1 MAKRQSFLTARV
13 KIYIFILVFIIC
25 TSIILFNKSGLLA
38 YYQAQQEKQQLIELK
53 KQKEKELEELRYK
66 EKVFQ
71 NLNSKEA
78 LKIIE
83 KLAREKYEM
92 SKPDEKVIKIKEK

>member
-1 MAKRQSFLTARV
+1 MAKRQTFLTTRV
-13 KIYIFILVFIIC
+13 KVYIFILVLIIC
-25 TSIILFNKSGLLA
+25 SSIILFNKSGLLA
-38 YYQAQQEKQQLIELK
+38 YYQTQQEKQQLIELK

-71 NLNSKEA
+71 NLNSQEA